1 MTARRALFVISTRG
15 QGHIVRCRALAAE
28 LLTRGWFSTMTN
40 RSPLSGTSYDVSIVD
55 LGDEEHA
62 AAVYDALKDR
72 PVVAI
77 VDTPGPRLVDMIVCG
92 SPGAKVEM
100 FAPEPEGASAGT
112 ILGGGAYALL
122 RPEFREV
129 SWGQHGFSSSH
140 DVFDLR
146 TVERESAESLARIM
160 AASRLV
166 VTWGGMRA
174 MEAACVG
181 VPMICV
187 SRDENAGEMQNV
199 HGLWKAGAAWWW
211 EGYDHIQKVDEL
223 VAAGADLQVMSMVGR
238 GLVDGLGC
246 KRVADAIEEL
256 VK

>member
-1 MTARRALFVISTRG
+1 MSRRALFVMSTRG

-55 LGDEEHA
+55 LGEEEHA
-62 AAVYDALKDR
+62 AAVYDALKDK

-122 RPEFREV
+122 RPEFRE
-129 SWGQHGFSSSH
+129 FRSSLPRRPWIYA
-140 DVFDLR
+140 FDCR
-146 TVERESAESLARIM
+146 EVTDHSAFDMAIGMSTAETVI
-160 AASRLV
+160 
-166 VTWGGMRA
+166 TYGGMRA
-174 MEAACVG
+174 LEAACVRG
-181 VPMICV
+181 HARGMTIEARNP
-187 SRDENAGEMQNV
+187 GEELN
-199 HGLWKAGAAWWW
+199 KAGLR
-211 EGYDHIQKVDEL
+211 GHGGI
-223 VAAGADLQVMSMVGR
+223 ADLI
-238 GLVDGLGC
+238 DGLGC
-246 KRVADAIEEL
+246 KRVADAIEGL